1 MRLRLRHGFLVL
13 ALTTFALSFGGE
25 KEAAQA
31 FQRALRSDPQLIAF
45 LKEMPKG
52 ADLHNHVSGAIF
64 AENYIESA
72 AKNGLWFDKS
82 TNAFTADGGP
92 GRIKA
97 FDLISSDSV
106 GDIDSPLNV
115 FLRTVSMRGWNPAV
129 DGHDLFFA
137 TFTHLGAPSYTTED
151 ALVEVIRRA
160 KAQNEQYME
169 LMTGVGTSE
178 ASRALMRDL
187 PAVEDLASAF
197 KAVEPRLAPYVAAV
211 KSNLDR
217 RDALLAQ
224 RLGTP
229 SPTKLAAPFGIRYII
244 QLNRLVDMPTF
255 FVTAAAAMAVVK
267 VDPRVVS
274 LNMVAP
280 EDHPQSLAHFEE
292 QMRVLDFLWKRLGKP
307 NITLHAG
314 ELTLDASPV
323 EPMFDRIRKSIE
335 IGHARRIGHGVSIAW
350 EKNLPQL
357 LQEMRERH
365 ILVEICLTSNR
376 GILGVYGR
384 AHPLHLYMDAG
395 VPVNLNT
402 DDEGVNR
409 SNLTMEWLRG
419 VREQGLGYADLK
431 SCARN
436 SLEYSFLPGQSLYD
450 GKALRRGF
458 GAVRVLRWQP
468 SARQRQLIA
477 ANPKLQAEVNL
488 ERAVVAF
495 EAKYP
500 PR

>member
-1 MRLRLRHGFLVL
+1 MRLPLRLGLL
-13 ALTTFALSFGGE
+13 ALAFSTICLASGGE

-31 FQRALRSDPQLIAF
+31 FQKALRSDPQLIAF
-45 LKEMPKG
+45 LKDMPKG

-64 AENYIESA
+64 AEDYIESA
-72 AKNGLWFDKS
+72 AKNGLWFDKAA
-82 TNAFTADGGP
+82 NAFTADGGP

-97 FDLISSDSV
+97 SDLISPDSV

-137 TFTHLGAPSYTTED
+137 TFNHLGAPSYTTED

-160 KAQNEQYME
+160 KAQHEQYME
-169 LMTGVGTSE
+169 LMVGVGTSD
-178 ASRALMRDL
+178 ASRVLMRDL
-187 PAVEDLASAF
+187 PAVGDVAGAF
-197 KAVEPRLAPYVAAV
+197 ATIQPRLAPYVAAV

-217 RDALLAQ
+217 RDAVLAQ

-229 SPTKLAAPFGIRYII
+229 SPTKLAMPFGVRYII

-255 FVTAAAAMAVVK
+255 FITAAAAMAVVK
-267 VDPRVVS
+267 ADPRVVA

-280 EDHPQSLAHFEE
+280 EDHPQSLMNFDE
-292 QMRVLDFLWKRLGKP
+292 QMRVLDFLWKQLGKP

-335 IGHARRIGHGVSIAW
+335 IGHAKRIGHGVSIAW

-357 LQEMRERH
+357 LQEMRDRH

-409 SNLTMEWLRG
+409 SNLTREWLRG
-419 VREQGLGYADLK
+419 VREQGLGYEDLK
-431 SCARN
+431 AFARN
-436 SLEYSFLPGQSLYD
+436 SLEYSFLPGESLYS
-450 GKALRRGF
+450 GKGIRPGF
-458 GAVRVLRWQP
+458 AGVRLPRWQP
-468 SARQRQLIA
+468 STLQRQLIA
-477 ANPKLQAEVNL
+477 ASPKLQAEVNL

-495 EAKYP
+495 EAKYS